1 MEGFVCFYSPEEK
14 TLLCTIPF
22 RNGLTVAA
30 ATAEACKVI
39 DAGFNPKCMMIRDM
53 KTMQPVKDI
62 QPGGAYYLTTSKQD
76 FDASCLETY
85 LVIGFECKL
94 IEVKCLPDQ
103 LYQSLCDLY
112 NRNDFTVKE
121 IEGGMY
127 QMVRNPFGDN
137 RLPVATLLFPNGH
150 EKAALV
156 NAADGTEARVF
167 LERIS
172 WSLPQSFP
180 FNEYELDREMVFPG
194 DVCKLIKKEQ

>member
-1 MEGFVCFYSPEEK
+1 MLFYSPEEK
-14 TLLCTIPF
+14 TLLCSIPF
-22 RNGLTVAA
+22 RTNLTVAA
-30 ATAEACKVI
+30 ATAEACKAI

-53 KTMQPVKDI
+53 KTMQPAKDI

-85 LVIGFECKL
+85 LVIGFEGKL

-103 LYQSLCDLY
+103 LFQSLCDLY
-112 NRNDFTVKE
+112 NRKDFTIKE

-127 QMVRNPFGDN
+127 QVVRNPFGEN
-137 RLPVATLLFPNGH
+137 RLPVATLLFPDGH
-150 EKAALV
+150 EKVALV
-156 NAADGTEARVF
+156 NAVDGTEAQVF
-167 LERIS
+167 LDRIS

-180 FNEYELDREMVFPG
+180 FNEYELDRELVFPG